1 MINLNKISNDQLLN
15 WFKNKTINPL
25 SKRKIKINGPIFN
38 KISKLYEKR
47 IKKKKKSL
55 NDYESYRRNKIDPIL
70 LQELPLNGMK
80 ENDLFKFEYEW
91 DPYTGI
97 RSNKK
102 DPNGPLYFDP
112 NALINYFYTNRL
124 NNLWI
129 KDYYDG
135 NDYIQGHYGDAL
147 GKYPNFEIKG
157 RGPHPEWYLFRLP
170 IIDCYLEKDSSLQI
184 VTMGPILSA
193 KEIKEIFNL
202 SKRYKNF
209 YKDTFGIK
217 RPNILKMKELYDR
230 AINPNTEFNNIDGLS
245 LDEIQQIKFDLNSTA
260 VNQLISFK

>member
-97 RSNKK
+97 RSKK
-102 DPNGPLYFDP
+102 
-112 NALINYFYTNRL
+112 
-124 NNLWI
+124 
-129 KDYYDG
+129 
-135 NDYIQGHYGDAL
+135 
-147 GKYPNFEIKG
+147 
-157 RGPHPEWYLFRLP
+157 
-170 IIDCYLEKDSSLQI
+170 KDSSTRYSLECC
-184 VTMGPILSA
+184 ILEKARS
-193 KEIKEIFNL
+193 I
-202 SKRYKNF
+202 
-209 YKDTFGIK
+209 
-217 RPNILKMKELYDR
+217 
-230 AINPNTEFNNIDGLS
+230 
-245 LDEIQQIKFDLNSTA
+245 
-260 VNQLISFK
+260 ISDVSFCFHQ